1 MSQENFKRY
10 EKKYILSETQYHSLM
25 AELVKKM
32 TADQYGKHTISNVY
46 FDTKDFELIRNSI
59 EKPVYKEKLRL
70 RAYGEVNE
78 QSTVFLELKKKYD
91 GIVYKRRVSINLQ
104 EARQYLLEG
113 IYPQRDSQVLREID
127 YTLKKYDLKP
137 AAYVAYDRMAFYGN
151 EDERLRV
158 TFDRNIRC
166 RSTNLEL
173 EQGNHGIGILK
184 SGCILMEVKIPEAM
198 PLWMS
203 RNFSDF
209 GIYPISYSKYGT
221 YYKQYLCQSYFM
233 EGGQYCA

>member
-10 EKKYILSETQYHSLM
+10 EKKYILSEMQYHSLM

-59 EKPVYKEKLRL
+59 EKPAYKEKLRL

-78 QSTVFLELKKKYD
+78 QSAVFLELKKKYD

-166 RSTNLEL
+166 RSTNLGL
-173 EQGNHGIGILK
+173 EQGNHGIGILE

-209 GIYPISYSKYGT
+209 CIYPISYSKYGT

-233 EGGQYCA
+233 EGGQHCA